1 MMTRKNHYGMFDD
14 RAMLKWMRRSI
25 GCLIF
30 FLVSFWELLTSA
42 PNSVNVSINTA
53 VWIVMC
59 RQPAIRAP
67 LNGFDWP
74 NFLRHA
80 IKPGI
85 SFSAKMISLRP
96 HSANEIS
103 ATGKR
108 DKFD

>member
-1 MMTRKNHYGMFDD
+1 
-14 RAMLKWMRRSI
+14 
-25 GCLIF
+25 
-30 FLVSFWELLTSA
+30 
-42 PNSVNVSINTA
+42 
-53 VWIVMC
+53 MC

-103 ATGKR
+103 ATEKEKNLI
-108 DKFD
+108 KFVDFRGMKF